1 MTATQ
6 RAERTLDLLR
16 TILQHYSG
24 PNGRQVGHTSA
35 VLNGARNSRD
45 SRVVVHDQ
53 RMAEVI
59 RKLTD
64 GKTQCIHLLEFEE
77 GTKGFTAPIL
87 WDNAA
92 LFLLLNRCAHVIIDL
107 LEEKARPEVAP
118 IHDAAHQK
126 EGEA

>member
-1 MTATQ
+1 MTTKE

-16 TILQHYSG
+16 TILTYYSG

-45 SRVVVHDQ
+45 SVVIVHDQ

-59 RKLTD
+59 RKLTE
-64 GKTQCIHLLEFEE
+64 GKTRCIRLLEFEE
-77 GTKGFTAPIL
+77 GIKGHTAPII

-92 LFLLLNRCAHVIIDL
+92 LFVLFERCAHVIGDL
-107 LEEKARPEVAP
+107 LEEAAEPKVGV
-118 IHDAAHQK
+118 IHDAAHRK
-126 EGEA
+126 EGE